1 MKTVENGINFNTYYY
16 ILQNALFLTILMIS
30 TFQLNYILKA
40 QYSLIM
46 LEVPLDSINQLKDFN
61 HS

>member
-1 MKTVENGINFNTYYY
+1 
-16 ILQNALFLTILMIS
+16 MIS

-46 LEVPLDSINQLKDFN
+46 LEVLLDSINHLKDFN